1 MKNRGHERDFV
12 IDRLHSGGVITN
24 YYCTSSCGHCLYF
37 CSPKWK
43 KEYIE
48 TGKVKYVFMDFPLES
63 IHPKALKAHE
73 AGNCSGDQGKYWE
86 MHERIFEN
94 NRALALKDLKGHAET
109 IGLNLE
115 EFQEC
120 MDSGKHESEIRKDLA
135 EGKKAGVR
143 GTPTF
148 FDSQPTR

>member
-1 MKNRGHERDFV
+1 
-12 IDRLHSGGVITN
+12 
-24 YYCTSSCGHCLYF
+24 
-37 CSPKWK
+37 
-43 KEYIE
+43 
-48 TGKVKYVFMDFPLES
+48 MDFPLES
-63 IHPKALKAHE
+63 IHPKAFKAHE
-73 AGNCSGDQGKYWE
+73 SGNCAGDQGKFWE

-94 NRALALKDLKGHAET
+94 NRALELKDLKGHAET

-120 MDSGKHESEIRKDLA
+120 MDSGKHVDEIRKDIA

-148 FDSQPTR
+148 FLGLTGPDDTKIKATKLIRGAQAFPSFKTAIDELLSEKKK